1 MRASIGHADGS
12 GVFAERLFRYGG
24 AVERGEHERYG
35 VLAVGEYGAGAAGS
49 EGCGAADGGEEADG
63 HFVGD
68 DGASVDEPGE
78 GAFVFV
84 VAVADDFAVA
94 LVGDTALVGAVPG
107 LANDLRYGDGNFGEG
122 VVGAHQLIIAYHA
135 GLRLVAGHLLEAVGL
150 AAGLTVGL
158 VARAAIERWFRAYFV
173 FVVGEF
179 LTHKNTGIHIR
190 YSAQYQK
197 FPLLKTFLQAKMLII

>member
-1 MRASIGHADGS
+1 M
-12 GVFAERLFRYGG
+12 FAECLFRYGG

-35 VLAVGEYGAGAAGS
+35 VLAVGEHGAGAAGG
-49 EGCGAADGGEEADG
+49 EGCGAADGGEEANG

-78 GAFVFV
+78 GSLVFV

-94 LVGDTALVGAVPG
+94 LVGEAALVGAVPG

-122 VVGAHQLIIAYHA
+122 VVGAHQLIIAYCA
-135 GLRLVAGHLLEAVGL
+135 GMRLVAGHLLAAAGLAVGL
-150 AAGLTVGL
+150 TAGL
-158 VARAAIERWFRAYFV
+158 VAGVTIERWFGVYFV

-179 LTHKNTGIHIR
+179 LAHKNTGIHIR

-197 FPLLKTFLQAKMLII
+197 FTPFKTFSQAKTLII

>member
-1 MRASIGHADGS
+1 M
-12 GVFAERLFRYGG
+12 FTECLFRYGG

-35 VLAVGEYGAGAAGS
+35 VLAVGEHGAGAAGG
-49 EGCGAADGGEEADG
+49 EGCGAADGGEEANG

-78 GAFVFV
+78 GSLVFV
-84 VAVADDFAVA
+84 VAVSDDFAVA
-94 LVGDTALVGAVPG
+94 LVGEAALVGAVPG

-122 VVGAHQLIIAYHA
+122 VVGAHQLIIAYCA
-135 GLRLVAGHLLEAVGL
+135 GMRLVAGHLLAAAGL
-150 AAGLTVGL
+150 AVGLTVGL
-158 VARAAIERWFRAYFV
+158 VAGATIERWFGVYFV

-190 YSAQYQK
+190 YSAQHQK
-197 FPLLKTFLQAKMLII
+197 FTPFKTFSQAKMLII

>member
-1 MRASIGHADGS
+1 M
-12 GVFAERLFRYGG
+12 FAECLFRYGG

-35 VLAVGEYGAGAAGS
+35 VLAVGEHGAGAAGG
-49 EGCGAADGGEEADG
+49 EGCRAADGGEETNG

-78 GAFVFV
+78 GSLVFI

-122 VVGAHQLIIAYHA
+122 VVGAHQLIIAYCA
-135 GLRLVAGHLLEAVGL
+135 GMRLVAGHLLA
-150 AAGLTVGL
+150 TVGL
-158 VARAAIERWFRAYFV
+158 VAGAIIERWFGVYFV

-179 LTHKNTGIHIR
+179 LAHKNTGIHIR
-190 YSAQYQK
+190 YSAPYQK
-197 FPLLKTFLQAKMLII
+197 FTPFKTFPQAKMLII

>member
-1 MRASIGHADGS
+1 M
-12 GVFAERLFRYGG
+12 FTECLFRYGG

-35 VLAVGEYGAGAAGS
+35 VLAVGEHGAGAAGG
-49 EGCGAADGGEEADG
+49 EGCGAADGGEEANG

-78 GAFVFV
+78 GSLVFV
-84 VAVADDFAVA
+84 VAVSDDFAVA
-94 LVGDTALVGAVPG
+94 LVGEAALVGAVPG

-122 VVGAHQLIIAYHA
+122 VVGAHQLIIAYRA
-135 GLRLVAGHLLEAVGL
+135 GLRLVAGHLRA
-150 AAGLTVGL
+150 AAGL
-158 VARAAIERWFRAYFV
+158 VAGATIERWFGVYFV

-197 FPLLKTFLQAKMLII
+197 FTPFKTFPQAKMLII

>member
-1 MRASIGHADGS
+1 M
-12 GVFAERLFRYGG
+12 
-24 AVERGEHERYG
+24 
-35 VLAVGEYGAGAAGS
+35 LAVGEHGAGAAGG
-49 EGCGAADGGEEADG
+49 EGCGAADGGEEANG

-78 GAFVFV
+78 GSLVFV
-84 VAVADDFAVA
+84 VAVSDDFAVA
-94 LVGDTALVGAVPG
+94 LVGEAALVGAVPG

-122 VVGAHQLIIAYHA
+122 VVGAHQLIIAYCA
-135 GLRLVAGHLLEAVGL
+135 GMRLVAGHLLA

-158 VARAAIERWFRAYFV
+158 TVGLVAEATIERWFGVYFV

-197 FPLLKTFLQAKMLII
+197 FTPFKTFSQAKMLII

>member
-1 MRASIGHADGS
+1 M
-12 GVFAERLFRYGG
+12 FAECLFRYGG

-35 VLAVGEYGAGAAGS
+35 VLAVGEHGAGAAGG
-49 EGCGAADGGEEADG
+49 EGCGAADVGEEANG

-78 GAFVFV
+78 GALVFV

-94 LVGDTALVGAVPG
+94 LVGDAALVGAVPG

-122 VVGAHQLIIAYHA
+122 VVGAHQLIIAYCA
-135 GLRLVAGHLLEAVGL
+135 GMRLVAGHLLAAAGL
-150 AAGLTVGL
+150 AVGLTVGL
-158 VARAAIERWFRAYFV
+158 VAGATIERWLGVYFV
-173 FVVGEF
+173 FLVGEF

-197 FPLLKTFLQAKMLII
+197 FTPFKTFSQAKTLII

>member
-1 MRASIGHADGS
+1 M
-12 GVFAERLFRYGG
+12 FAECLFRYGG

-35 VLAVGEYGAGAAGS
+35 VLAVGEHGAGAAGG
-49 EGCGAADGGEEADG
+49 EGCGAADGGEEANG

-78 GAFVFV
+78 GALVFV

-94 LVGDTALVGAVPG
+94 LVGDAALVGAVPG

-122 VVGAHQLIIAYHA
+122 VVGAHQLIIAYCA
-135 GLRLVAGHLLEAVGL
+135 GMRLVAGHLLAAAGL
-150 AAGLTVGL
+150 AVGLTVGL
-158 VARAAIERWFRAYFV
+158 VAGATIERWLGVYFV
-173 FVVGEF
+173 FLVGEF

-190 YSAQYQK
+190 YSAPYQK
-197 FPLLKTFLQAKMLII
+197 FTPFKVLSQAKMLII

>member
-1 MRASIGHADGS
+1 M
-12 GVFAERLFRYGG
+12 FAECFFRYGG

-35 VLAVGEYGAGAAGS
+35 VLAVGEHGAGAAGG
-49 EGCGAADGGEEADG
+49 EGCGAADGGEEANG

-78 GAFVFV
+78 GSLVFV

-122 VVGAHQLIIAYHA
+122 VVGAHQLIIAYCA
-135 GLRLVAGHLLEAVGL
+135 GLRLVAGHLLAATGLAVGL
-150 AAGLTVGL
+150 TAGL
-158 VARAAIERWFRAYFV
+158 VAGATIERWFGVYFV

-179 LTHKNTGIHIR
+179 LAHKNAGIHMR
-190 YSAQYQK
+190 YSA
-197 FPLLKTFLQAKMLII
+197 

>member
-1 MRASIGHADGS
+1 M
-12 GVFAERLFRYGG
+12 FAECLFRYGG

-35 VLAVGEYGAGAAGS
+35 VLAVGEHGAGAAGS
-49 EGCGAADGGEEADG
+49 EGCGAADGREEANG

-78 GAFVFV
+78 GSLVFV

-94 LVGDTALVGAVPG
+94 LVGDAALVGAVPG

-122 VVGAHQLIIAYHA
+122 VVGAHQLIIAYRA
-135 GLRLVAGHLLEAVGL
+135 GMRLVAGHLRAAAGLAVGL
-150 AAGLTVGL
+150 AAGL
-158 VARAAIERWFRAYFV
+158 AAGATIERWFGVYFV

-179 LTHKNTGIHIR
+179 LAHKNAGIHMR
-190 YSAQYQK
+190 YSA
-197 FPLLKTFLQAKMLII
+197 

>member
-1 MRASIGHADGS
+1 M
-12 GVFAERLFRYGG
+12 FAECLFRYGG

-35 VLAVGEYGAGAAGS
+35 VLAVGEHGAGAAGG
-49 EGCGAADGGEEADG
+49 EGCGAADGGEEANG

-78 GAFVFV
+78 GSLVFV

-107 LANDLRYGDGNFGEG
+107 LANNLRYGDGNFGEG
-122 VVGAHQLIIAYHA
+122 VVGAHQLIIAYRA
-135 GLRLVAGHLLEAVGL
+135 GLRLVAGHLRA
-150 AAGLTVGL
+150 AAGL
-158 VARAAIERWFRAYFV
+158 VAGATIERWFGVYFV

-197 FPLLKTFLQAKMLII
+197 FTPFKTFPQAKMLII

>member
-1 MRASIGHADGS
+1 M
-12 GVFAERLFRYGG
+12 FAECLFRYGG

-35 VLAVGEYGAGAAGS
+35 VLAVGEHGACAAGG
-49 EGCGAADGGEEADG
+49 EGCGAADGGEEANG

-68 DGASVDEPGE
+68 DGASVDESGE
-78 GAFVFV
+78 GSLVFV

-122 VVGAHQLIIAYHA
+122 VVGAHQLIIAYCA
-135 GLRLVAGHLLEAVGL
+135 GLRLVAGHLLAVAGL
-150 AAGLTVGL
+150 VAGLTVRL
-158 VARAAIERWFRAYFV
+158 AAGATIERWFGVYFV

-179 LTHKNTGIHIR
+179 LAHKNTGIHIR
-190 YSAQYQK
+190 YSAPYQK
-197 FPLLKTFLQAKMLII
+197 FTPFKTFPQAKMPII

>member
-1 MRASIGHADGS
+1 M
-12 GVFAERLFRYGG
+12 FAECLLRYGG

-35 VLAVGEYGAGAAGS
+35 VLAVGEHGAGAAGG
-49 EGCGAADGGEEADG
+49 EGCRAADGGEETNG

-78 GAFVFV
+78 GSLVFV

-94 LVGDTALVGAVPG
+94 LVGDAALVGAVPG

-122 VVGAHQLIIAYHA
+122 VVGAHQLIIAYCA
-135 GLRLVAGHLLEAVGL
+135 GLRLVAGHLLAATGLAVGL
-150 AAGLTVGL
+150 TAGL
-158 VARAAIERWFRAYFV
+158 VAGATIERWFGVYFV

-179 LTHKNTGIHIR
+179 LAHKNAGIHMR
-190 YSAQYQK
+190 YSA
-197 FPLLKTFLQAKMLII
+197 

>member
-1 MRASIGHADGS
+1 M
-12 GVFAERLFRYGG
+12 FAECLFRYGG

-35 VLAVGEYGAGAAGS
+35 VLAISEHGAGTAGG
-49 EGCGAADGGEEADG
+49 EGCGAADGGEEANG

-78 GAFVFV
+78 GALVFV
-84 VAVADDFAVA
+84 VAVADDFAIA

-122 VVGAHQLIIAYHA
+122 VVGAHQLIIAYRA
-135 GLRLVAGHLLEAVGL
+135 GLRLVAGHVLAAAGQ
-150 AAGLTVGL
+150 AAGLTAEL
-158 VARAAIERWFRAYFV
+158 VAEATIERWFGAYFV
-173 FVVGEF
+173 FWVGEF
-179 LTHKNTGIHIR
+179 LTYKNTGIHIR

-197 FPLLKTFLQAKMLII
+197 FTPLKNVFTSQNANNLNLFQKTLYLT

>member
-1 MRASIGHADGS
+1 MF
-12 GVFAERLFRYGG
+12 VECLFRYGG
-24 AVERGEHERYG
+24 AVERSEHERYG
-35 VLAVGEYGAGAAGS
+35 VLAIGEHGAGAAGG
-49 EGCGAADGGEEADG
+49 ECCGATDGGEEANG

-78 GAFVFV
+78 GALVFV

-94 LVGDTALVGAVPG
+94 LVGEAALVGAVPG

-122 VVGAHQLIIAYHA
+122 VVGAHQLIIAYCA
-135 GLRLVAGHLLEAVGL
+135 GLRLVAGHLLAAAGLAVRL
-150 AAGLTVGL
+150 AAGAT
-158 VARAAIERWFRAYFV
+158 IERWFGVYSV

-197 FPLLKTFLQAKMLII
+197 FTPFKTFSQAKTLII